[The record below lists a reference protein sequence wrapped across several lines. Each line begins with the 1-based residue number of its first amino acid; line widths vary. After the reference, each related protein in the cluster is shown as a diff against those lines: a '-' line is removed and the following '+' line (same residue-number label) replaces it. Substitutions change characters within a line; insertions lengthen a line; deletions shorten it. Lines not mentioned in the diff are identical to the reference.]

1 MIKLKHRITMKI
13 KLNRK
18 NEYNGNSLF
27 SIKSE
32 YIKDVFSIDGKEL
45 KFDYNY
51 QNELLTVFGIYRVV
65 YVL

>member
-1 MIKLKHRITMKI
+1 MKI